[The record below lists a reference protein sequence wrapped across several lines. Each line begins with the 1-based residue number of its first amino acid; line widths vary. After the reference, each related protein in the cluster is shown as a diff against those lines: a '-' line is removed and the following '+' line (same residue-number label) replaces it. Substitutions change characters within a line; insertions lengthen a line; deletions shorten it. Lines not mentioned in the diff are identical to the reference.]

1 MTKPPE
7 VAKHAEAT
15 TEAEAT
21 RQARAARRRR
31 HPREET
37 LTPFLERS
45 ITELIDLFAQ
55 LFTTPFAVLSYSK
68 RFRDQISA
76 LAEDDL
82 ESAYPE
88 TVARPLSFFV
98 LLMSAHGL
106 MLRFYWRMVFPG
118 VADFNALTAPKDQ
131 STAAAAAANPLFG
144 DLAGQMKELYE
155 KIGKPDLLDPKT
167 VIAIGFA
174 LTLIIA
180 AKAYFVSMVGHL
192 LRCPIRFRTALH
204 ASAYAFG
211 TFIFFQ
217 YLFIAVRYLAWLK
230 FGDDGFRYGYA
241 LLPYGSLLLS
251 MVLVVRINQI
261 IRQVDG
267 TAELETYGT
276 WFIGTLVWQ
285 FAIIL
290 FVPYIMG
297 YGSGIGGYWTA
308 YSSFWMTFGQALYP
322 PVWLNTN

>member
-1 MTKPPE
+1 MMKPTE
-7 VAKHAEAT
+7 VAKHAAAT
-15 TEAEAT
+15 KEAESVA
-21 RQARAARRRR
+21 QAKADRRRQ

-45 ITELIDLFAQ
+45 ITELVDLFAQ

-88 TVARPLSFFV
+88 TVARPLTFFV

-106 MLRFYWRMVFPG
+106 MLRLYWRMVFPG
-118 VADFNALTAPKDQ
+118 VASFTTWMAPADQ
-131 STAAAAAANPLFG
+131 SSTAAAAGNPLFG
-144 DLAGQMKELYE
+144 DLPQHMKELYD
-155 KIGKPDLLDPKT
+155 KLGRPDLLDPKA
-167 VIAIGFA
+167 VVAIGFA

-192 LRCPIRFRTALH
+192 IRCPIRFRTALH

-217 YLFIAVRYLAWLK
+217 YVFIALRYLAWLE
-230 FGDDGFRYGYA
+230 FEDYGFRFGYP
-241 LLPYGSLLLS
+241 LIPYGSLILS

-267 TAELETYGT
+267 TAELKTYGA
-276 WFIGTLVWQ
+276 WFTGTLVWQ

-290 FVPYIMG
+290 FVQYIMG
-297 YGSGIGGYWTA
+297 YGSGIGGYWSA
-308 YSSFWMTFGQALYP
+308 YSSFWTAFGQALYP
-322 PVWLNTN
+322 PMWLSTN

>member
-1 MTKPPE
+1 MTKPADG
-7 VAKHAEAT
+7 AKHAETAK
-15 TEAEAT
+15 
-21 RQARAARRRR
+21 QADAAARRQ

-55 LFTTPFAVLSYSK
+55 LFTTPFAVLGYSP

-76 LAEDDL
+76 LAADDL

-88 TVARPLSFFV
+88 TVARPLTFFV
-98 LLMSAHGL
+98 LLMSAHGF
-106 MLRFYWRMVFPG
+106 MLRLYWRMVFPG
-118 VADFNALTAPKDQ
+118 VADFRALTAPGDQ
-131 STAAAAAANPLFG
+131 SSAAAAGNPLFG
-144 DLAGQMKELYE
+144 DLAGQMKTLYD
-155 KIGKPDLLDPKT
+155 KLGKPDLLDPKT

-192 LRCPIRFRTALH
+192 LRCPIRFRTVLH

-217 YLFIAVRYLAWLK
+217 YVFIAFRYMAWLR

-241 LLPYGSLLLS
+241 LIPYGSLIIS

-267 TAELETYGT
+267 TAELETYGA

-290 FVPYIMG
+290 FVPYIMD

-308 YSSFWMTFGQALYP
+308 FSSFWATFGSALYP
-322 PVWLNTN
+322 PMWLNSN